1 MYSNLT
7 TDKNITKSLLIFS
20 LPMILGNILQQF
32 YNIVDTWV
40 VGKYVGSEALASVG
54 ASYTLM
60 TFLNSVFIGLCMG
73 SGALFAYYFGSKNY
87 HKMKNCMDTA
97 FVFIGGISIVL
108 TIFVKAALPFIL
120 WFLRIPNELQSMT
133 SEYLSVICLGIIF
146 VFLYNYFAYLMRSIG
161 NSVIP
166 LIFLAAASVLNII
179 LDLWFVIGLGWG
191 LKGTAIAT
199 VIAQA
204 VSSISLGIYTYWTK
218 SEFRFSVKEFFKQDK
233 PIKEILQFSTITC
246 AQQSVMNFGILM
258 VQGLVNSFG
267 TNVMAAFAA
276 AVKIDTIAY
285 MPAQEFG
292 NAYSMFV
299 SQNFG
304 AKKKE
309 RVRKGTRSAFVTS
322 AGFCIFISALVFVLS
337 EQLMKIFINEKEI
350 GIIHIGVDYL
360 RIEGAFYVGI
370 GILFLLY
377 GYFRGINRPGI
388 SLLLTV
394 LSLGTRVVLA
404 YSLASITS
412 IGVYGIWWSI
422 PIGWAIA
429 DVVGIYIMKKKGR
442 RK

>member
-1 MYSNLT
+1 
-7 TDKNITKSLLIFS
+7 
-20 LPMILGNILQQF
+20 MILGNILQQF